1 MSDKLRNLLR
11 LLGLALARLDHALA
25 QPANEFVRD
34 SAIQRF
40 EFTFELFWKSL
51 KAYAEE
57 SGVEAFS
64 PRDSLRAA
72 FQSGVIQESPEWFCM
87 LEDRNL
93 TSHTYNEAT
102 ADTIYSHLP
111 KSMVSKLMQTI
122 LASSARPARLGWF

>member
-11 LLGLALARLDHALA
+11 LLDTALTRLEGALA
-25 QPANEFVRD
+25 QPVNEFVRD

-57 SGVEAFS
+57 SGVEVYS
-64 PRDSLRAA
+64 PRDSVRTA
-72 FQSGVIQESPEWFCM
+72 FQLGLIQEHPDWFRM

-93 TSHTYNEAT
+93 TSHIYSEAT
-102 ADTIYSHLP
+102 AETIYSHLP
-111 KSMVSKLMQTI
+111 ANLRLI
-122 LASSARPARLGWF
+122 LQAHAELTRRVKG

>member
-11 LLGLALARLDHALA
+11 LLNTALSRLDLALA
-25 QPANEFVRD
+25 QPVNEFVRD
-34 SAIQRF
+34 SSIQRF

-57 SGVEAFS
+57 SGLEAFS
-64 PRDSLRAA
+64 PRDSIRIA
-72 FQSGVIQESPEWFCM
+72 FQLAVIQDNPEWFRM

-102 ADTIYSHLP
+102 ADSIYSHLP
-111 KSMVSKLMQTI
+111 TYT
-122 LASSARPARLGWF
+122 RLVRQALEELTRRAKD

>member
-11 LLGLALARLDHALA
+11 LLEAALTRFEGALA
-25 QPANEFVRD
+25 QPVNEFVRD

-57 SGVEAFS
+57 SGLEAYS
-64 PRDSLRAA
+64 PRDSLRTA
-72 FQSGVIQESPEWFCM
+72 FRPGLIEEHSGWFQM

-93 TSHTYNEAT
+93 TSHTYNEVT
-102 ADTIYSHLP
+102 AEMIYSHLP
-111 KSMVSKLMQTI
+111 AHLLRIRQAHAE
-122 LASSARPARLGWF
+122 LARRVNC

>member
-11 LLGLALARLDHALA
+11 LLNTALSRLDLALA
-25 QPANEFVRD
+25 QPVNEFVRD
-34 SAIQRF
+34 SSIQRF

-57 SGVEAFS
+57 SGLEAFS
-64 PRDSLRAA
+64 PRDSIRIT
-72 FQSGVIQESPEWFCM
+72 FQLGVIQESPEWFRM

-102 ADTIYSHLP
+102 ADSIYSHLP
-111 KSMVSKLMQTI
+111 TYTQLVRQALEELTRRAKD
-122 LASSARPARLGWF
+122 

>member
-11 LLGLALARLDHALA
+11 LLNTALSRLDLALA
-25 QPANEFVRD
+25 QPVNEFVRD
-34 SAIQRF
+34 SSIQRF

-57 SGVEAFS
+57 SGLEAFS
-64 PRDSLRAA
+64 PRDSIRIA
-72 FQSGVIQESPEWFCM
+72 FQLGVIQESPEWFRM

-102 ADTIYSHLP
+102 ADSSYSHFP
-111 KSMVSKLMQTI
+111 TYT
-122 LASSARPARLGWF
+122 RLVRQALEELTRRAKD

>member
-11 LLGLALARLDHALA
+11 LLGTALSRLDLALA
-25 QPANEFVRD
+25 QPINEFVRD

-64 PRDSLRAA
+64 PRDCLRAA
-72 FQSGVIQESPEWFCM
+72 FQLGVIQESPEWFRM

-102 ADTIYSHLP
+102 ADTIYSHL
-111 KSMVSKLMQTI
+111 STYT
-122 LASSARPARLGWF
+122 RLIRQALDELNRRVKE

>member
-1 MSDKLRNLLR
+1 MSDTLHNLLR
-11 LLGLALARLDHALA
+11 LLGLALTRLDGALA
-25 QPANEFVRD
+25 QPVNEFVRD

-64 PRDSLRAA
+64 PRDSVRTA
-72 FQSGVIQESPEWFCM
+72 FQLGVIQEHPDWFRM

-102 ADTIYSHLP
+102 AESIYSHLP
-111 KSMVSKLMQTI
+111 AYCCLIRQAHAELSQRAK
-122 LASSARPARLGWF
+122 R

>member
-11 LLGLALARLDHALA
+11 LLNTALSRLDLALA
-25 QPANEFVRD
+25 QPVNEFVRD
-34 SAIQRF
+34 SSIQRF

-57 SGVEAFS
+57 SGLEAFS
-64 PRDSLRAA
+64 PRDSIRIA
-72 FQSGVIQESPEWFCM
+72 FQLGVIQESPEWFRM

-102 ADTIYSHLP
+102 ADSIYSHLP
-111 KSMVSKLMQTI
+111 TYTQLVRQALEDLTRRAKD
-122 LASSARPARLGWF
+122 

>member
-11 LLGLALARLDHALA
+11 VLDAALQRFEGALA
-25 QPANEFVRD
+25 QPVNEFVRD

-57 SGVEAFS
+57 SGLEAYS
-64 PRDSLRAA
+64 PRDSLRTA
-72 FQSGVIQESPEWFCM
+72 FQLGLIQECSDWFRM

-102 ADTIYSHLP
+102 AETIYSHLP
-111 KSMVSKLMQTI
+111 AYLLLIRQAHRELLKRVKS
-122 LASSARPARLGWF
+122 

>member
-11 LLGLALARLDHALA
+11 LLNTALSRLDLALA
-25 QPANEFVRD
+25 QPVNEFVRD
-34 SAIQRF
+34 SSIQRF

-57 SGVEAFS
+57 SGLEAFS
-64 PRDSLRAA
+64 PRDSIRIA
-72 FQSGVIQESPEWFCM
+72 FQLGVIQDNPEWFRM

-102 ADTIYSHLP
+102 ADSIYSHLP
-111 KSMVSKLMQTI
+111 TYTQLVRQALDELTQRAKD
-122 LASSARPARLGWF
+122 

>member
-1 MSDKLRNLLR
+1 MSDKLHNLLR
-11 LLGLALARLDHALA
+11 LLGIALTRLEGALA
-25 QPANEFVRD
+25 QPINEFVRD

-57 SGVEAFS
+57 SGVEAYS
-64 PRDSLRAA
+64 PRDSVRTA
-72 FQSGVIQESPEWFCM
+72 FQLGVIQEHPDWFRM

-102 ADTIYSHLP
+102 AETIYSHLP
-111 KSMVSKLMQTI
+111 AYL
-122 LASSARPARLGWF
+122 RLIREAQAELTRRVKN

>member
-1 MSDKLRNLLR
+1 MSEKLHNLLR
-11 LLGLALARLDHALA
+11 LLDTALRRLEGALA
-25 QPANEFVRD
+25 QPVNEFVRD

-57 SGVEAFS
+57 SGVEVYS
-64 PRDSLRAA
+64 PRDSVRTA
-72 FQSGVIQESPEWFCM
+72 FQLGLIREHPDWFRM

-102 ADTIYSHLP
+102 AETIYSHLP
-111 KSMVSKLMQTI
+111 TYLRLIRQTHAEMT
-122 LASSARPARLGWF
+122 LRVKD

>member
-11 LLGLALARLDHALA
+11 LLNTALSRLYLALA
-25 QPANEFVRD
+25 QPVNEFVRD
-34 SAIQRF
+34 SSIQRF

-57 SGVEAFS
+57 SGLEAFS
-64 PRDSLRAA
+64 PRDSIRIA
-72 FQSGVIQESPEWFCM
+72 FQLGVIQESPEWFRM

-102 ADTIYSHLP
+102 ADSIYSHLP
-111 KSMVSKLMQTI
+111 TYTQLVRQALEELTRRAKD
-122 LASSARPARLGWF
+122 